1 MADREAEERRRRQR
15 AKNWALVAVL
25 VAFVAL
31 VYAVSIVRM
40 SGWQY
45 QSLLTGLPYP
55 LVSHFLFGVAGA
67 IVGAGFLHLSGQRGK
82 RISG

>member
-40 SGWQY
+40 SG
-45 QSLLTGLPYP
+45 G
-55 LVSHFLFGVAGA
+55 
-67 IVGAGFLHLSGQRGK
+67 
-82 RISG
+82 